1 MPPRTPESFPQSRAT
16 SRAWRQGARPALP
29 ARALGT
35 SWLAL
40 ACLLLAACATHRP
53 ALDQPLQ
60 LPHFTPPP
68 ADGAIFHTGY
78 SAGLFDNPTARNVG
92 DTVTVI
98 LQESTAA
105 QKSSQTDTAKTTKDA
120 LAAPTVLGNSVII
133 HGTPVLSGSLDNAN
147 SFSGSGDSKQSDSL
161 VGNITV
167 TVVNRLPNG
176 NLVVQGQK
184 YIDINQGSE
193 FVRLEGIIRPIDIS
207 AQNTIPSSAVADAR
221 IAYGEKGALADA
233 NRPGLLSRFFNSP
246 WMPF

>member
-1 MPPRTPESFPQSRAT
+1 LPRA
-16 SRAWRQGARPALP
+16 PAII
-29 ARALGT
+29 
-35 SWLAL
+35 

-53 ALDQPLQ
+53 SAEQPVQ
-60 LPHFTPPP
+60 LPHFAPPP

-78 SAGLFDNPTARNVG
+78 SPGLFDNPTAHNVG

-105 QKSSQTDTAKTTKDA
+105 QKTSQTDTAKTTKDS
-120 LAAPTVLGNSVII
+120 LAAPTVLGNNVTI

-161 VGNITV
+161 VGNIAV
-167 TVVNRLPNG
+167 TVVQRLPNG
-176 NLVVQGQK
+176 NLLVRGEK

-193 FVRLEGIIRPIDIS
+193 FVRLEGIIRPIDI
-207 AQNTIPSSAVADAR
+207 AADNTIPSSAVADAR
-221 IAYGEKGALADA
+221 IAYGQKGALNDA

-246 WMPF
+246 WLPF